1 MNPIQA
7 SDWLTVALQF
17 AGLSLFSIGGA
28 IALLPEMHRFFI
40 DDYGWMT
47 EKQFNSGLALA
58 QASPGPNALMLAMM
72 GWYFGLNATAVGS
85 SPYGLAILGFVM
97 TISCALIPTCTLAY
111 TATSWVQ
118 KNSEKIF
125 VIAFKQGMAPVVI
138 GTMMASSWI
147 VSSHNANY
155 EIYWPNWALTIATI
169 LLFSFTRAHILVL
182 LLGGALVGATGVI
195 K

>member
-40 DDYGWMT
+40 DDHGWMT

-85 SPYGLAILGFVM
+85 SPYGLAILGFLM

-125 VIAFKQGMAPVVI
+125 VIAFKQGMSPVVI
-138 GTMMASSWI
+138 GAMMASSWI
-147 VSSHNANY
+147 VSSHNSNY
-155 EIYWPNWALTIATI
+155 EIYWPNWALTIVTI